1 MNTTTTDI
9 LLNNSLHQC
18 NNLHETDHIS
28 FIQSIISVILL
39 SIICILGIIGNSLVI
54 IVYCIKPKINTNRFI
69 INHTIM
75 NNNTKQNITGNTLNT
90 LTIKNPGSNPS
101 IFNKDHFNLIKKSNK
116 LLLRK
121 NTLSQQ
127 NLILLLAFID
137 LLTCVFILPWDIY
150 RVANYA
156 YDETT
161 IPIPIPIPISI
172 PIDEIYRNISI
183 ENYIEMND
191 IKGIYTNYKLNAIL
205 TLLRNIIF
213 ACEGSVLAAIA
224 FERYMILVQLDICKS
239 ICCLSL
245 NKIQNNKNINNKIM
259 NSVKFSSLLQKG
271 TSVHLNKSTYDK
283 TIHSINVL
291 SNSSSIR
298 TSPKLMNSRNS
309 NNMKYKSNKVCKSN
323 TCITSMLITVIIGT
337 CLFECIL
344 IVLDLSKWDCQLT
357 ERLRELVNQVYIL
370 LTFLSFIIITY
381 LYARIFRTVREN
393 DLRKQRW
400 LTVKNVNYSSM
411 KILNKSNSFLQSSV
425 YDSEVVD
432 SGVIKLT
439 GESESTSSI
448 PLNHQ
453 KSHEHNCHTIQSR
466 RSGLSYRLIKQLSC
480 DQVITNQYDTQT
492 IQWNTLKKR
501 AILKTPSITTL
512 FEHSHDK
519 QETMIKH
526 NNNNQSIHQQ
536 MINTAT
542 TKTTTN
548 TTNTTTTTTT
558 TIQSP
563 ISLSINRLV
572 TKRVTRSHRT
582 GLMIFISTV
591 IFYATLFPV
600 LWVHFKFWWKY
611 TINTTPNNNNNN
623 TITTT
628 TNPNNNNY
636 NHSTNN
642 NINHTINNQNN
653 EGNFMTTVH
662 HEFYYVNNAVNFFIY
677 SLFNQSF
684 RARLK
689 LLLSK
694 Y

>member
-39 SIICILGIIGNSLVI
+39 SLICILGIIGNSLVI
-54 IVYCIKPKINTNRFI
+54 IVYCIKPKSNTNRFI

-75 NNNTKQNITGNTLNT
+75 NNNTKQNVTGNKLDT

-101 IFNKDHFNLIKKSNK
+101 TFNKDHFNLTRKSNK
-116 LLLRK
+116 LLLRR

-156 YDETT
+156 YDET
-161 IPIPIPIPISI
+161 IPIPIPIPI
-172 PIDEIYRNISI
+172 PIHEMYGNISI
-183 ENYIEMND
+183 QNHTGMND
-191 IKGIYTNYKLNAIL
+191 VKGFYTHYKLNAIL

-224 FERYMILVQLDICKS
+224 FERYMILVQRGICKS
-239 ICCLSL
+239 ICCLPL
-245 NKIQNNKNINNKIM
+245 NTIENNKNMNGKTM
-259 NSVKFSSLLQKG
+259 NSVKVSSLFQKG
-271 TSVHLNKSTYDK
+271 TSARLNESTYDT
-283 TIHSINVL
+283 TIHSTNVL
-291 SNSSSIR
+291 ADSSSVR
-298 TSPKLMNSRNS
+298 TSPKLMNPRNS
-309 NNMKYKSNKVCKSN
+309 NGLKYKSNEVCKPN

-432 SGVIKLT
+432 PGVMKLT

-453 KSHEHNCHTIQSR
+453 KPHEHNCHTLQSR

-480 DQVITNQYDTQT
+480 DQVITNQYDTQC

-501 AILKTPSITTL
+501 ANLKTPSISTL
-512 FEHSHDK
+512 FEHPHDK

-526 NNNNQSIHQQ
+526 NNNNNQSIHKQ
-536 MINTAT
+536 MINIAT
-542 TKTTTN
+542 T
-548 TTNTTTTTTT
+548 TTTTTTT

-563 ISLSINRLV
+563 ISLSVNRLV

-600 LWVHFKFWWKY
+600 LWVHFKFCFDLLP
-611 TINTTPNNNNNN
+611 TLR
-623 TITTT
+623 
-628 TNPNNNNY
+628 
-636 NHSTNN
+636 H
-642 NINHTINNQNN
+642 
-653 EGNFMTTVH
+653 
-662 HEFYYVNNAVNFFIY
+662 
-677 SLFNQSF
+677 LF
-684 RARLK
+684 K
-689 LLLSK
+689 LLEFFSVLVYLTSYHQLLLLTHYVKLCDRLSLLPLNYK
-694 Y
+694 LP